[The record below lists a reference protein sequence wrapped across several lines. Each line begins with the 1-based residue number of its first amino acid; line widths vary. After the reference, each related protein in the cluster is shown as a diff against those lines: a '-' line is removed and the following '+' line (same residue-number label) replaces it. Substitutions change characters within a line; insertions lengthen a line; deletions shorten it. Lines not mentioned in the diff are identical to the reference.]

1 MDSEKSFLKSL
12 VLIVGF
18 IAVIA
23 AIAGAVYGVIKYI
36 EDKKN
41 QEFMDYYFDEDEE
54 YEDYLE
60 EGEEEAELVQA

>member
-60 EGEEEAELVQA
+60 EGEEEAELAQA